1 MEWVC
6 VNIIV
11 YNSKATIAGEFY
23 FKDSSLI
30 SHSLMLSNLQTYNAA
45 FLISNT
51 MFFGL
56 SSLLLTLNL
65 INTQILSLSTEI
77 VSNPQSSPTIN

>member
-1 MEWVC
+1 
-6 VNIIV
+6 
-11 YNSKATIAGEFY
+11 
-23 FKDSSLI
+23 
-30 SHSLMLSNLQTYNAA
+30 MLSNLQTYNAA

-65 INTQILSLSTEI
+65 INTQILSLSTDL
-77 VSNPQSSPTIN
+77 VSNPKSSPTIN